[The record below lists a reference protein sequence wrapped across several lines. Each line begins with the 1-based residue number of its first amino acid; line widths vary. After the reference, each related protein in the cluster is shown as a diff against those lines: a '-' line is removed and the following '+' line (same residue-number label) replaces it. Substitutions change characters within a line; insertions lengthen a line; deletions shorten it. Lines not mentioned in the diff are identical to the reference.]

1 MMSTQDSQI
10 VPYVA
15 PSVNE
20 SNHDVPVTSVGIFF
34 KESPVAAFG
43 EPPEV
48 ARLKTLKNWRKRKQL
63 FTGVGMGA
71 VLLVFLG
78 PFGPLA
84 GVAGGVAG
92 WYATK
97 NILKRRE
104 KKVVDRLMAMQYPLV
119 YNEHAVFA

>member
-1 MMSTQDSQI
+1 MSIQNTQI

-15 PSVNE
+15 PSVDE
-20 SNHDVPVTSVGIFF
+20 SDHDVPATSVGIFR
-34 KESPVAAFG
+34 KDPSVAAPG

-48 ARLKTLKNWRKRKQL
+48 ARLKTLKNWRKRKQML
-63 FTGVGMGA
+63 TGVGMGV

-78 PFGPLA
+78 PFGPMA
-84 GVAGGVAG
+84 GLAGGVAG
-92 WYATK
+92 WYTTK

-104 KKVVDRLMAMQYPLV
+104 KKVVDKLMAMQYPLV